1 MIITGMINRL
11 GWTVPAANSGDEA
24 IELFHRHQDGIR
36 CVITDPAV
44 PGMDGWE
51 TIAALRKIKPDL
63 PIILAGGY
71 DEARAMVREDAERP
85 QIFPRKPCSRD
96 ELENALNRALADV
109 TQKARHKI
117 SLSHVR
123 ALA

>member
-1 MIITGMINRL
+1 
-11 GWTVPAANSGDEA
+11 
-24 IELFHRHQDGIR
+24 
-36 CVITDPAV
+36 
-44 PGMDGWE
+44 MDGWE